1 VGKVQDP
8 FAKGFLDRGGSVD
21 TEVIDAPTYRRVEKA
36 IRYLDEHTGH
46 QPTLAELAEFVGVSP
61 FHLQRIFRRSVGISP
76 KRFLQFLSAEH
87 AGRLLAEGGSLLETS
102 WAAGLSGPGRLH
114 DLMVNVHAMTPGE
127 VRSEGEGVVLR
138 WGVHES
144 PLGACVVGIT
154 ERGVAVLE
162 FLEEG
167 TDEEAARRVKARWPG
182 SEASEDRVGTED
194 WARRI
199 FRERKGDGP
208 LTLDVR
214 GTNFQIRVWEALLSV
229 PSGRTVTYGAVA
241 QRLGMASTGAQAV
254 GQAVGANPVAV
265 VIPCHRVIRATG
277 ALGGYRWGRER
288 KLALLAREQSRA
300 EVA

>member
-1 VGKVQDP
+1 VHDA
-8 FAKGFLDRGGSVD
+8 FAKGSIDRGGAVD
-21 TEVIDAPTYRRVEKA
+21 TEVIDAPTYRRGEKA
-36 IRYLDEHTGH
+36 IRYLDEHAGR
-46 QPTLAELAEFVGVSP
+46 QPTLTELSEFVGVSP
-61 FHLQRIFRRSVGISP
+61 FHLQRVFRRAVGISP

-87 AGRLLAEGGSLLETS
+87 AGRLLTEGGSLLETS

-127 VRSEGEGVVLR
+127 VRSNGEGVVLR

-154 ERGVAVLE
+154 GRGVAVLE

-167 TDEEAARRVKARWPG
+167 TVEEAARRVRTRWPG
-182 SEASEDRVGTED
+182 AEVREDAEGTGD

-229 PSGRTVTYGAVA
+229 PPGRTVTYGSLS
-241 QRLGMASTGAQAV
+241 RSLGLGHTGARAV